1 MIAGGDSVVSKV
13 SEVTDGGLRVERF
26 FLHSNKPLKVDGWGD
41 TDPLFGIHKR
51 PEKIH
56 SLLLCVDDILRR
68 GVQDDAF
75 VVTVSPSFLYIL
87 LRPLQKKLLEF
98 QKVVL

>member
-1 MIAGGDSVVSKV
+1 MARTRK
-13 SEVTDGGLRVERF
+13 ERRNI
-26 FLHSNKPLKVDGWGD
+26 LNTLSS

-56 SLLLCVDDILRR
+56 SLLFFVDDRLRR
-68 GVQDDAF
+68 VVQDDAF

>member
-1 MIAGGDSVVSKV
+1 MGPFHDLV
-13 SEVTDGGLRVERF
+13 L
-26 FLHSNKPLKVDGWGD
+26 
-41 TDPLFGIHKR
+41 GIHKR

-56 SLLLCVDDILRR
+56 SLLFCVDDRLRR
-68 GVQDDAF
+68 GVQDGAF

-87 LRPLQKKLLEF
+87 LRPLQKNLFEF

>member
-1 MIAGGDSVVSKV
+1 MILGPFPRSG
-13 SEVTDGGLRVERF
+13 TR
-26 FLHSNKPLKVDGWGD
+26 N
-41 TDPLFGIHKR
+41 TKR

-56 SLLLCVDDILRR
+56 SLLFCVDDRLRR
-68 GVQDDAF
+68 GVQDGAF

-87 LRPLQKKLLEF
+87 LRPLQKNLFEF